1 MILKEMSKGSGV
13 TLLFEHSP
21 SWASEI
27 EHFEIFSC
35 PRENKHN
42 DCFLKTKQTLK
53 TKPKC
58 PWPVGMNMFVEK

>member
-1 MILKEMSKGSGV
+1 MC
-13 TLLFEHSP
+13 
-21 SWASEI
+21 EI
-27 EHFEIFSC
+27 KHFEIFSS

-58 PWPVGMNMFVEK
+58 PWPVGMDMFVEK